1 MDDFYGDRFRWF
13 VGVVKDIGDDRSR
26 VRVRIFGIHHTED
39 VTKVSDG
46 DLPWALVL
54 YPTTGGQASSGNA
67 SHNLTSGSWVVGF
80 FMDGIDSQ
88 QPIVI
93 GSINGGAESTNSS
106 PAENTG
112 TNPSNNN
119 GTGGQT
125 NNGSGTALLAAGTN
139 DYGNYDQAYAGV
151 IASAK
156 ALQSKGYTPVI
167 VLPSQNV
174 NGSANAYNAASKAAA
189 DLGLQ
194 TVNPANYGGFDSDG
208 YHISSSAANAIR
220 QQYSGASAFGDS
232 NAVRLG
238 ATEGV
243 SGFTGASGS
252 KIANN
257 INSSVQQAP
266 SGSPTTDSSQL
277 TGGSN
282 TQKVYNFFWQK
293 LTQEGAYSGDLKCIV
308 SAIVGN
314 LQGESGQS
322 IDPQSYNA
330 NDKGAPSAGIAQWRN
345 GKGGRMIPFLRFCG
359 INTLVG
365 KGNLPPLEKQLDYMW
380 HELHTSE
387 KSAFNKLIVSTTIQ
401 DAVAGMIYFERDDSY
416 QKINGVWMVNR
427 NHKNYTSK
435 LSKARKILS
444 SMSYTGSPSS
454 K

>member
-1 MDDFYGDRFRWF
+1 MMDDFYGDRFRWF

-125 NNGSGTALLAAGTN
+125 NNGSGTALLAVGTN
-139 DYGNYDQAYAGV
+139 
-151 IASAK
+151 
-156 ALQSKGYTPVI
+156 
-167 VLPSQNV
+167 
-174 NGSANAYNAASKAAA
+174 
-189 DLGLQ
+189 
-194 TVNPANYGGFDSDG
+194 
-208 YHISSSAANAIR
+208 
-220 QQYSGASAFGDS
+220 
-232 NAVRLG
+232 
-238 ATEGV
+238 
-243 SGFTGASGS
+243 
-252 KIANN
+252 
-257 INSSVQQAP
+257 
-266 SGSPTTDSSQL
+266 DSSQL
-277 TGGSN
+277 TGGTN
-282 TQKVYNFFWQK
+282 VQKVYNFFWQK

-314 LQGESGQS
+314 LQGESGQN

-427 NHKNYTSK
+427 NGKSYQNK
-435 LSKARKILS
+435 LRYARNILS